1 MYQKPQS
8 LTYSSRDTEWDG
20 QNFLSFSAT
29 FCPFTTLTTSKIK
42 TLHLE
47 MSSFHTGVPKIT
59 IIWCMLPEMWSV
71 TEIFA
76 ILGHCLPFY
85 QPNNLKNQ
93 NFEKTKKIPRDIILH
108 LCATNSNH
116 MIHGSWDMVR
126 SRQNILSIGTILYP
140 FTPLTTQK
148 TKILKKWKKHL
159 EISSFYSCVP

>member
-1 MYQKPQS
+1 
-8 LTYSSRDTEWDG
+8 
-20 QNFLSFSAT
+20 
-29 FCPFTTLTTSKIK
+29 
-42 TLHLE
+42 

-85 QPNNLKNQ
+85 QPNNMKNQ

-108 LCATNSNH
+108 VCATNSNH

>member
-1 MYQKPQS
+1 
-8 LTYSSRDTEWDG
+8 
-20 QNFLSFSAT
+20 
-29 FCPFTTLTTSKIK
+29 
-42 TLHLE
+42 
-47 MSSFHTGVPKIT
+47 MSSFRTGVPKIT

-71 TEIFA
+71 TEIVA

-85 QPNNLKNQ
+85 QPNNMKNQ

-140 FTPLTTQK
+140 FTPLTSQK

-159 EISSFYSCVP
+159 ESHHFTRVYHKWKSCGNW